1 MLSRAK
7 YLLPAGLA
15 LLALTACE
23 VQQPV
28 VSAPAAEIPQ
38 AGVNDAETQ
47 RSRDDK
53 PTTDETESEQ
63 ATIVQS
69 DTDVAS
75 SQTKSQPE
83 EAKTNT
89 ALAASISKQAAP
101 DGEDI
106 SPDLTVS
113 EVSDAQTLSDGEDI
127 AAASIDTTNDSSV
140 RVTDDL
146 VSTVGSEQDT
156 AAVNSETI
164 EIASLQPKIEPP
176 KVPIPKN
183 VPKAEPVRIVPK
195 KPVPPPPPPLL
206 QPATLV
212 GLTHKNLLAE
222 LGEAD
227 FVRLEGQM
235 QIWQYKTDGCI
246 TDFFLYPADDIDT
259 NPAYLVTDWY
269 SRARLFGTQLDIK
282 RCFEDLGRRSAF

>member
-1 MLSRAK
+1 MLSKGK

-47 RSRDDK
+47 RPGDDK
-53 PTTDETESEQ
+53 PATDTTETEQ
-63 ATIVQS
+63 VTTVQS
-69 DTDVAS
+69 DTDIAS

-83 EAKTNT
+83 EAKTDI
-89 ALAASISKQAAP
+89 ALAAPILKQAAP
-101 DGEDI
+101 NGDDI
-106 SPDLTVS
+106 SPDLT
-113 EVSDAQTLSDGEDI
+113 EAETSDTQTLSSDEDI
-127 AAASIDTTNDSSV
+127 PAASIETANDSSV
-140 RVTDDL
+140 RVTDEL
-146 VSTVGSEQDT
+146 VSAEKPEQDT
-156 AAVNSETI
+156 AALTSETV
-164 EIASLQPKIEPP
+164 EIASLQPKLQAP
-176 KVPIPKN
+176 KAPIPKN

-195 KPVPPPPPPLL
+195 KPVPPPPPLL

-269 SRARLFGTQLDIK
+269 SRARLFGTQLDTK